1 LRAPNRVS
9 VASRSISPF
18 APSGRMQHR
27 QRRSTPIY
35 GAGLFILAVLALIGA
50 IAVVLLVLGL
60 LDVHAV
66 TDHFRIH

>member
-1 LRAPNRVS
+1 
-9 VASRSISPF
+9 
-18 APSGRMQHR
+18 MQHR